1 MMNTISPKK
10 SIYITKHPRI
20 NQFLKPCEVREA
32 DHLISSNE
40 LVQDQEAPRAAS
52 PPPPRLPRE
61 TQEVGLLPTPNEAIF
76 VFLAGSQILGDRNK
90 LPATKQGSKT
100 CTQTYTHK
108 TSARG

>member
-1 MMNTISPKK
+1 MRHDEHD
-10 SIYITKHPRI
+10 ITKKEHLHHKTPRI

-76 VFLAGSQILGDRNK
+76 VFS
-90 LPATKQGSKT
+90 
-100 CTQTYTHK
+100 
-108 TSARG
+108 